1 MQLADSRDS
10 VARDRPTLWGG
21 TAPRAPLSPRRAKGT
36 DSPTW
41 RKESLD
47 SMRRRASYVSERAL
61 LGRKKRPTC
70 RMSICSPGSSAQP
83 APTSAAV
90 RAVTVVTGGSPAAG
104 QLSATCL
111 PCHSDPFPSAPTRSS
126 FELAPL
132 LTGHCLCQ
140 SHPGKLPSPGVPTV
154 GSPWGLWRVTY
165 FLRPAL
171 EATRRC

>member
-47 SMRRRASYVSERAL
+47 SMRRRASYVSERAPRRGRRGPPVACPSVAQAPQHSRHPPAQLSGL
-61 LGRKKRPTC
+61 LPWLL
-70 RMSICSPGSSAQP
+70 
-83 APTSAAV
+83 
-90 RAVTVVTGGSPAAG
+90 GGSPAAG